1 VRTPKYAIEGRTVN
15 LEHKTYRRKS
25 GWLPYIEIAVGSY
38 FVYMIVFAIDT
49 YNYFSIPF
57 LALFVAGYYWA
68 GFATLFQEHQS
79 RLRWLRERRAFEMQ
93 TAR

>member
-1 VRTPKYAIEGRTVN
+1 M
-15 LEHKTYRRKS
+15 
-25 GWLPYIEIAVGSY
+25 IA
-38 FVYMIVFAIDT
+38 FAVDT
-49 YNYFSIPF
+49 YNWFAVPF